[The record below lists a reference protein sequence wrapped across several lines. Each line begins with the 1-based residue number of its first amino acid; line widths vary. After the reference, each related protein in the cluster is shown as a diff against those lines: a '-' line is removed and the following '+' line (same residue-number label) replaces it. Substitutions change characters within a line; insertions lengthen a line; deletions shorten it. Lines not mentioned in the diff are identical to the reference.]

1 MITAGM
7 RDAHGEMIVGP
18 LWLRG
23 WRIPAIA
30 RLPCLG
36 ARIGMR
42 SLCRILLSLL
52 LACVAVPG
60 LAQQNAPK
68 APSEQDRQA
77 EEKQAWQAAS
87 AVAVRGP
94 ASVPLRDQASLALPQ
109 GMVFI
114 PQAEAARLSRAMG
127 NRPGDS
133 LVGIVTSA
141 KDDEQ
146 WLVFVG
152 WVAEGYVRDDES
164 QDLDADT
171 VLQGLRDAME
181 EANKDRAARGFPEL
195 DILGWNEPPRYDAGT
210 HFLSWSVSLKEKG
223 AADSDRVVNFNTRA
237 LGRNG
242 HFSLNLVTH
251 QDSFTKNRAVSAT
264 LLSGLGYDE
273 GKRYADFNS
282 STDHVAEYGL
292 MALIGVAA
300 AKKLGLL
307 AVAAAFVLKFA
318 KVGVVAVGAMLLGLR
333 RLFQRKP
340 RP

>member
-1 MITAGM
+1 M
-7 RDAHGEMIVGP
+7 RA
-18 LWLRG
+18 LR
-23 WRIPAIA
+23 
-30 RLPCLG
+30 
-36 ARIGMR
+36 
-42 SLCRILLSLL
+42 RILLSLL

-60 LAQQNAPK
+60 SAQQNAPK
-68 APSEQDRQA
+68 QPTEQDREA
-77 EEKQAWQAAS
+77 EARQAWQAAS

-133 LVGIVTSA
+133 LVGMVTSP

-146 WLVFVG
+146 WLVYVS

-171 VLQGLRDAME
+171 VLQGLRDATE
-181 EANKDRAARGFPEL
+181 DANKDRASRGFPEL
-195 DILGWNEPPRYDAGT
+195 DILGWNEPPRYDVST

-242 HFSLNLVTH
+242 HFSFNLVTD
-251 QDSFTKNRAVSAT
+251 QASFAKDRSVSAT
-264 LLSGLGYDE
+264 LMAGLGYGD

-307 AVAAAFVLKFA
+307 AVAAAFALKFA

-333 RLFQRKP
+333 RFFRRKP
-340 RP
+340 SP